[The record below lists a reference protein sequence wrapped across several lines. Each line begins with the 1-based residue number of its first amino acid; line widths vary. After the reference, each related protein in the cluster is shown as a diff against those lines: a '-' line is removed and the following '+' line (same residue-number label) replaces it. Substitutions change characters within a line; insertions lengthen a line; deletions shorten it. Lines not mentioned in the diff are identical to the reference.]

1 MKIDKNEMAVR
12 VSILYYEKNI
22 GQNKIAEKMGISR
35 SYVSQL
41 ISYAR
46 KKGIVKI
53 SIDYNKNELRLL
65 RKEIEF
71 KSLFP
76 DLKKIFI
83 MSSRSEVFTENNI
96 GKFAAPYV
104 ADMINESRI
113 IGINLGE
120 SVEKTINSLGAS
132 NLHSNP
138 KKKVIQI
145 MGGFSNSF
153 IVGGSHPNKIVS
165 KLGSLLSGEC
175 YFLNCPAILEQPKLR
190 SSLLK
195 ENSIRNVTE
204 HWDNID
210 LAIMGI
216 GVANK
221 KSKLFNLL
229 NQDMMNAITGS
240 HACCELTINFFD
252 ENGNYIPIFEKN
264 KIAISHNQLKKVKT
278 KILICNGKYKH
289 RAIISAIKAKMIDV
303 LITDSITINSIQK
316 SLNH

>member
-1 MKIDKNEMAVR
+1 MRLDKNEMAVR
-12 VSILYYEKNI
+12 VSILYYEKDLS
-22 GQNKIAEKMGISR
+22 QNKIANKMGISR

-53 SIDYNKNELRLL
+53 SIDYNKHELRLL

-76 DLKKIFI
+76 VLKNVLI
-83 MSSRSEVFTENNI
+83 MSSKSEVFTENNI

-104 ADMINESRI
+104 AEMINESKI

-120 SVEKTINSLGAS
+120 SVEKTVNNLGTS
-132 NLHSNP
+132 NLLSDP
-138 KKKVIQI
+138 KKKIIQI

-165 KLGSLLSGEC
+165 KLGSLLEGEC
-175 YFLNCPAILEQPKLR
+175 HFLNCPAIIEQTELR

-195 ENSIRNVTE
+195 ENSIKNVTK

-216 GVANK
+216 GVANS

-229 NQDMMNAITGS
+229 NRYMMNTITNSG
-240 HACCELTINFFD
+240 ACCELTINFFD
-252 ENGNYIPIFEKN
+252 EDGKYIPILEKN
-264 KIAISHNQLKKVKT
+264 KIAIRHNQLKKIKNKV
-278 KILICNGKYKH
+278 LICNGKYKH
-289 RAIISAIKAKMIDV
+289 KAIISAIRAKMVDT
-303 LITDSITINSIQK
+303 LITDSITINSIIK
-316 SLNH
+316 SLKN